1 MSQHDMSIINQGFP
15 AFRADLN
22 DALPAL
28 ASNSSGATEPSAMFA
43 HQWWVDTSATPN
55 LLKQRNADND
65 AWITVG
71 SLDQAADTF
80 NVAVAQGG
88 TGSATALAARAAL
101 GLVIGTNVQAYSST
115 LDSYASSGAGFR
127 NRIINGDMRIDQ
139 RNAGAAVATGGASGG
154 YSLDRYQNI
163 YTAGSKF
170 TVQQNAASVTPPA
183 GFVNYLGVT
192 SITAFAVPAG
202 DTFLVQQVIEGLNT
216 GDLSWGTANA
226 KTVTLSFSVYSSLTG
241 TFGGSLLNSAGN
253 RSYPFAYTVS
263 VANTWT
269 AISVT
274 IAGDT
279 LGTWLTTSG
288 IGISVRFGLGSGSTF
303 SGTAGAWVAANIVQP
318 TGSVSVVGTNG
329 ATFYITGVQ
338 LEAGSVATPFEH
350 RMYGQELELCKRY
363 TQPVLRGTGGRILG
377 AASATTA
384 SQIHFTLPVEMRAN
398 PTLSASSGSVSIN
411 NIGSGAVGA
420 TTTPFVTMA
429 VTDGISCQLTATT
442 TAGAPTLAA
451 GNAVFMYLNTA
462 TPLLLI
468 AEL

>member
-318 TGSVSVVGTNG
+318 TGSVSVVGTSG

-338 LEAGSVATPFEH
+338 LEEGSVATPFEH
-350 RMYGQELELCKRY
+350 RQYGQELALCQRY
-363 TQPVLRGTGGRILG
+363 YEI
-377 AASATTA
+377 ATT
-384 SQIHFTLPVEMRAN
+384 SFSPIFSGMVT
-398 PTLSASSGSVSIN
+398 SGSAYYLSVKYSVIKRAIATVLLTSAAN
-411 NIGSGAVGA
+411 SGF
-420 TTTPFVTMA
+420 P
-429 VTDGISCQLTATT
+429 
-442 TAGAPTLAA
+442 AGAPSVANNGA
-451 GNAVFMYLNTA
+451 DGFNTVKTA
-462 TPLLLI
+462 NSTVNGSFYQFTWASA